1 MIEALSS
8 ENLPAP
14 LFRYSALVKS
24 GPFYK
29 TAGMLG
35 IDKNTGKLDSG
46 GAGAQAAV
54 ILNNLVEALPDF
66 NLSLDDMVSATIYT
80 TRLDQFAE
88 INAAWEAVFSA
99 DGHLPARTS
108 VGVNALPMNAVV
120 EMEFLFYKQDGGAR

>member
-8 ENLPAP
+8 KNLPPP

-54 ILNNLVEALPDF
+54 ILNNLLEALPDF
-66 NLSLDDMVSATIYT
+66 GLSLADMVSATIYT

-88 INAAWEAVFSA
+88 INQAWEAIFSA
-99 DGHLPARTS
+99 DDRLPARTS
-108 VGVNALPMNAVV
+108 IGVSALPMNAIV
-120 EMEFLFYKQDGGAR
+120 EMEFLFYK